1 MGSDWFDKVTVAIGV
16 IMLNAMLVVGVVQV
30 LNRYVEVPFELY
42 WTYEVA
48 RTTLALMTIV
58 AIPYLFRND
67 ADISFLPVLRR
78 VTSRTDRFLLVR
90 NVLMALLSVIF
101 VWSAYVA
108 YGTAGDTGLPTISWF
123 KVGWGYLLF
132 GVAAAILLVVVIG
145 DTKRRVEQIRGGSDV

>member
-16 IMLNAMLVVGVVQV
+16 IMLNVMLVVGIIQV
-30 LNRYVEVPFELY
+30 LNRYVDVSIELY

-48 RTTLALMTIV
+48 RTTLALMTII

-78 VTSRTDRFLLVR
+78 ITTRTNQFLLIR
-90 NVLMALLSVIF
+90 NVLMGALSVIF
-101 VWSAYVA
+101 VWSAYLA

-132 GVAAAILLVVVIG
+132 GVAAAVLFVVVIG
-145 DTKRRVEQIRGGSDV
+145 DTKRRIDEIRGGSDV

>member
-30 LNRYVEVPFELY
+30 LNRYVGIPIELY

-78 VTSRTDRFLLVR
+78 ITSRTDQFLLIR
-90 NVLMALLSVIF
+90 NVLMGALSVIL
-101 VWSAYVA
+101 VWSAYLA
-108 YGTAGDTGLPTISWF
+108 YGTAGDTGLPTINWF

-132 GVAAAILLVVVIG
+132 GVAAAVLFVVVIG
-145 DTKRRVEQIRGGSDV
+145 DTKRRIDEIRGGSDV

>member
-1 MGSDWFDKVTVAIGV
+1 MEGDWFDKVTVAIGV

-30 LNRYVEVPFELY
+30 LNRYVEIPMELY

-48 RTTLALMTIV
+48 RTTLALMTII

-78 VTSRTDRFLLVR
+78 ITSRTDQFLLIR
-90 NVLMALLSVIF
+90 NVLMGALSVIL
-101 VWSAYVA
+101 VWSAHLA

-123 KVGWGYLLF
+123 KVAWGYLLF
-132 GVAAAILLVVVIG
+132 GVAAAALFVVVIG
-145 DTKRRVEQIRGGSDV
+145 DTKRRIDEIRGESDV